1 MLGLMLE
8 NGPLHV
14 AANGSLIPNQFSW
27 DKLVDYIWVD
37 QPVCVISYFQSAA
50 GCSHLGTEEQAIL
63 LLNQMVVIVRIHD
76 LFAAFL
82 NLTLVLV
89 ENEDQMGEDFV
100 SLL

>member
-37 QPVCVISYFQSAA
+37 QPVCVISYFQSAT
-50 GCSHLGTEEQAIL
+50 GCPHSGSEEQAIL
-63 LLNQMVVIVRIHD
+63 LLNQMVVIVRIRD
-76 LFAAFL
+76 LIAAFL
-82 NLTLVLV
+82 
-89 ENEDQMGEDFV
+89 
-100 SLL
+100 S